1 MFFSEHS
8 PPRDIPRQA
17 RIIHPRSGHH
27 SANESQ
33 PYIYIYMGGC
43 RWYLTGHV
51 GGEIIHL
58 FVRPSPPPAELIAS
72 TENDHKRYSS
82 PAHRAKPSA
91 ARPGR
96 PVPKGAE
103 PNQAKPSRMEPS
115 RAGSSS
121 SGTELS
127 QPSREKS
134 SRAGPRRAWPS
145 PADAMQSKHIS
156 PWPGGLGV
164 GGEGWLILSWGGG
177 YGVQALAA

>member
-1 MFFSEHS
+1 MLLSLS
-8 PPRDIPRQA
+8 W
-17 RIIHPRSGHH
+17 SGPQGK
-27 SANESQ
+27 AKE
-33 PYIYIYMGGC
+33 PKYISLSKLKAYVGGC
-43 RWYLTGHV
+43 LWYLTGHV
-51 GGEIIHL
+51 EGEIIHL

-96 PVPKGAE
+96 PMPKGAE

-115 RAGSSS
+115 RARSSS

-156 PWPGGLGV
+156 PWPGGLRV
-164 GGEGWLILSWGGG
+164 EGEWWLYLELGWGLWGAGSG
-177 YGVQALAA
+177 CVKRD

>member
-1 MFFSEHS
+1 MWLDVAGTW
-8 PPRDIPRQA
+8 RATWR
-17 RIIHPRSGHH
+17 
-27 SANESQ
+27 
-33 PYIYIYMGGC
+33 C
-43 RWYLTGHV
+43 KL
-51 GGEIIHL
+51 IHL
-58 FVRPSPPPAELIAS
+58 FSTPAPPLPTYIRS
-72 TENDHKRYSS
+72 TENGHKPRSS

-96 PVPKGAE
+96 AEPKGAK

-127 QPSREKS
+127 QPSRERS

-145 PADAMQSKHIS
+145 PADAMKSKHIS
-156 PWPGGLGV
+156 PWPGGLEV
-164 GGEGWLILSWGGG
+164 AGEGWLILSWGGG

>member
-1 MFFSEHS
+1 
-8 PPRDIPRQA
+8 
-17 RIIHPRSGHH
+17 
-27 SANESQ
+27 
-33 PYIYIYMGGC
+33 MGGC
-43 RWYLTGHV
+43 PWYLTGHV

-58 FVRPSPPPAELIAS
+58 LWTPAQALPTYIPS
-72 TENDHKRYSS
+72 TENDHERHSS

-115 RAGSSS
+115 RARSSS

-156 PWPGGLGV
+156 PWPGGLRV